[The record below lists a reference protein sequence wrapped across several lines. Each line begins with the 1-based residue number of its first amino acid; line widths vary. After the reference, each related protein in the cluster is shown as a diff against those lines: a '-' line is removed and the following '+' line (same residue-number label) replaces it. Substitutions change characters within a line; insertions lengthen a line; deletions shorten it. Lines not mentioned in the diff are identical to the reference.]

1 MQMDEREFRL
11 KARDVARVA
20 VSQITE
26 RDIRIAKKATC
37 GYDYLMR
44 ELDGLLD
51 CLLNGLNDHLL
62 PELHEVLDA
71 IQFLNK
77 ASNEESLPPKFKKIM
92 QEEFDDLYEHRFGNS
107 EN

>member
-1 MQMDEREFRL
+1 MDEHEFRL

-20 VSQITE
+20 VSKITE
-26 RDIRIAKKATC
+26 RDIRAAKKATC

-51 CLLNGLNDHLL
+51 CLLNGPNDHLL

-71 IQFLNK
+71 IQLLHK
-77 ASNEESLPPKFKKIM
+77 TDNEESLPPKFREIM
-92 QEEFDDLYEHRFGNS
+92 QEEFNDLYEYKFGNS
-107 EN
+107 EK